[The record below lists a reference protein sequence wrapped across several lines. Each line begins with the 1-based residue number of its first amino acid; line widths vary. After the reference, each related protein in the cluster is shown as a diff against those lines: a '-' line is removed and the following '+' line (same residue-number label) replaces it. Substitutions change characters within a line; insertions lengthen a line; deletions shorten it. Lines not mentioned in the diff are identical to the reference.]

1 MELLIIENPSSKVIF
16 WNNKRLCNMD
26 LRTIGWWK
34 ITFYIVPDIKSNV
47 RISVGTFVVAQQF
60 VLQRNTM
67 KFDII
72 VIWHTKWY
80 NLNFFC
86 SNNNVNSLHMEYR
99 DYSDTIKMQV
109 AVKYEFCNDESFCC
123 SSNKVFVYL
132 FFHLC
137 KKCVTV

>member
-1 MELLIIENPSSKVIF
+1 MDLLIIENPGIHLFLETIKGCVILMYELL
-16 WNNKRLCNMD
+16 WYLK
-26 LRTIGWWK
+26 TGWWK

-80 NLNFFC
+80 NLNF
-86 SNNNVNSLHMEYR
+86 L
-99 DYSDTIKMQV
+99 
-109 AVKYEFCNDESFCC
+109 
-123 SSNKVFVYL
+123 
-132 FFHLC
+132 
-137 KKCVTV
+137 

>member
-1 MELLIIENPSSKVIF
+1 MDLLIIENHGIHLF
-16 WNNKRLCNMD
+16 LE
-26 LRTIGWWK
+26 TIKGRVTGWWM

-80 NLNFFC
+80 NLNVFR
-86 SNNNVNSLHMEYR
+86 SNNNVNPLHMEYR
-99 DYSDTIKMQV
+99 DYSDTIKMQL
-109 AVKYEFCNDESFCC
+109 AVKYEFCND
-123 SSNKVFVYL
+123 
-132 FFHLC
+132 
-137 KKCVTV
+137 

>member
-1 MELLIIENPSSKVIF
+1 MK
-16 WNNKRLCNMD
+16 
-26 LRTIGWWK
+26 IGWWK

-80 NLNFFC
+80 NLNVFC
-86 SNNNVNSLHMEYR
+86 SNNNVNPLHMEYR